1 MLKEEP
7 VDPLTPEEIQE
18 AEIWILKREQR
29 KYFERVLETLQKEQ
43 NYDNESIARKTSI
56 TKSSN
61 LCNLSPFLD
70 EAGLIRLGGRI
81 ERSPLSFATRHPI
94 ILGKDYYVAEL
105 LIREAHE
112 KVYHFGVNTV
122 LAYLRHS
129 YWPIRGRECVKK
141 VLWSCV
147 ICRKW
152 YGNPGVQLM
161 ADLPASRVDGPNTP
175 STTTWVDFIGSIITK
190 AGYQGGRRAKRYG
203 VIFTFFQT
211 RAEHKEV
218 GQPLSTNDF
227 LMVLSR
233 FVARKSKPGVIF
245 SEQGT
250 NFIGGE
256 KEIRKT
262 VQ

>member
-1 MLKEEP
+1 M
-7 VDPLTPEEIQE
+7 
-18 AEIWILKREQR
+18 
-29 KYFERVLETLQKEQ
+29 
-43 NYDNESIARKTSI
+43 ARKTSI
-56 TKSSN
+56 AKSWN
-61 LCNLSPFLD
+61 LYNLTPFLD
-70 EAGLIRLGGRI
+70 EVGLIRLGWRI
-81 ERSPLSFATRHPI
+81 ERSSLSFGPRHPI
-94 ILGKDYYVAEL
+94 ILGKDSYVAEL

-112 KVYHFGVNTV
+112 KVKHLGVNTV
-122 LAYLRHS
+122 LAYMRHS
-129 YWPIRGRECVKK
+129 YWPKRGRECVKK

-161 ADLPASRVDGPNTP
+161 ADLPASRVDEPNPP
-175 STTTWVDFIGSIITK
+175 STYLGWLLWTNHHKGWLP
-190 AGYQGGRRAKRYG
+190 RRPSSETIR
-203 VIFTFFQT
+203 VIFTCFQT

-218 GQPLSTNDF
+218 AQSLSTNDF

-233 FVARKSKPGVIF
+233 FVARRSKPGVIF